1 MGQNFYR
8 NSIACVL
15 VFDLTS
21 KESFSH
27 IESWRT
33 EFLNELNL
41 KNTESYPFILFGN
54 KSDLSQD
61 IAVTDDIIN
70 NYCAEHNNMPYFATS
85 AKNDI
90 NLEEGFQKVADMAY
104 EQYTKSEN
112 EFILPETKV
121 LKVKKEEKKGCCK

>member
-33 EFLNELNL
+33 EFLNALNL

-112 EFILPETKV
+112 ELILPETKV